1 MKKTTYVLNKP
12 ALLTSE
18 ESLLRFEGHDIVI
31 PMAVLEDLQSSMTK
45 LKSARQAIARK
56 VLDKLDSYDTK
67 TLINKGVVLENGT
80 LLKVSTNYNGE
91 VVDSDGVSQK
101 DRRILQTCL
110 GLIKEGKNVVLISN
124 NPIVRMKARQ
134 LDIVAEKLKD
144 RVFPSR
150 KDQYKGYA
158 TVFACDAAI
167 DRLYANGCLNVRD
180 IFDYDKI
187 EWLTNLY
194 LVIEGESGKSALG
207 YFDGDVIVHIP
218 EQKYPYGVKPKNV
231 KQKFLLH
238 ALMDEETPLVI
249 IKGNAGTGKT
259 YCSLAAG
266 LQKVMEE
273 HIYEQILITK
283 STKKVDHEELGYL
296 PGDINEKFDPYIDS
310 IYDNLEML
318 YKPAKSKYDD
328 VRDTFG
334 YDRYMKKRNAMRGD
348 LFDTGII
355 EIQTLGH
362 IRGRSIAKR
371 FFIIDET
378 QNIDPES
385 IKSIVSRAGEGSKF
399 IFLGDPTQIDVPELS
414 ETYNGIVYLSE
425 MMKGQSL
432 CRQITLGGEKD
443 TVRSPLAQL
452 AVDILV

>member
-1 MKKTTYVLNKP
+1 MEKTTYVLNKP

-18 ESLLRFEGHDIVI
+18 ESLLRFDGHDIVI

-56 VLDKLDSYDTK
+56 VLDILDNYDTK
-67 TLINKGVVLENGT
+67 TLINKGVTLENGT
-80 LLKVSTNYNGE
+80 LLKVSTNYNAE
-91 VVDSDGVSQK
+91 FVDADGISQK

-110 GLIKEGKNVVLISN
+110 GLMREGKKVILISN

-158 TVFACDAAI
+158 NVITHDAAI
-167 DRLYANGCLNVRD
+167 DKLFETGYLNVEE
-180 IFDYDKI
+180 IYDYDKI

-194 LVIEGESGKSALG
+194 LIIEGESSKSALG
-207 YFDGDVIVHIP
+207 YFDGKKIVHIR

-231 KQKFLLH
+231 KQRLLLH
-238 ALMDEETPLVI
+238 ALMDEDTPLVI

-266 LQKVMEE
+266 LQKVQEE
-273 HIYEQILITK
+273 HVYEQILITK

-318 YKPAKSKYDD
+318 YKPSKGKYDD
-328 VRDTFG
+328 NDDYG
-334 YDRYMKKRNAMRGD
+334 YERYMKKRNAMRGD
-348 LFDTGII
+348 YFDTGII

-385 IKSIVSRAGEGSKF
+385 IKSIVSRAGQGSKF